1 MRAPVE
7 TDSPYFPGASNPFKL
22 LRGRPLPQES
32 NPAWETA
39 FPTVNPISAGTAA
52 LLRGRVRGLDP
63 GPPATRPKWVRE
75 EVHLYSFCE
84 KVMHDEFSLSN

>member
-52 LLRGRVRGLDP
+52 LLRGRVRGVHTRTGQSRSSRP
-63 GPPATRPKWVRE
+63 RTTSNPP
-75 EVHLYSFCE
+75 
-84 KVMHDEFSLSN
+84 